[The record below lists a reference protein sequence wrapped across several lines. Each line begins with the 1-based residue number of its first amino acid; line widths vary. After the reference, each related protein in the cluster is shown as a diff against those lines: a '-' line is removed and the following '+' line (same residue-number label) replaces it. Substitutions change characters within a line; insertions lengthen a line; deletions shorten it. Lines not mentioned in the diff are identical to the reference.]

1 VKLVQLRA
9 EPRTMSASA
18 FALGCETFLRRK
30 SISTSRSCS
39 TSVTRSRQAWTSSR
53 RVGNRVFPMACD
65 SPFSDQ
71 SPPPPR
77 PGDSPDGDREED
89 DWIGALE
96 ALFEEALLS
105 YYEGSPMF
113 TEAEF
118 QTLRDELEYLGSSHV
133 RLGAME
139 KVWVLASQERDFD
152 RRVRK
157 ELDLTEDDLNNLKS
171 KLIGSAKKRKRL
183 AISSDD
189 ALKGTAAVKR
199 DRPGLELFAPR
210 PALSFG
216 LQDAD
221 VVDSSGRVSERIR
234 WLLFGDA
241 FDERLKIVLLY
252 LPAVVMSFVTATF
265 FTVLF
270 ALLDGEMHITL
281 SSVGRVRLGIMSYIV
296 VTLTVLVS
304 NKVTPATLE
313 FLDLGKPQLMRGNCP
328 NCNASVS
335 CLFTG
340 SSRVRDERKCKV
352 CGAVVGFN
360 SKWRKVYLVAPPGAR
375 RYSVPD

>member
-1 VKLVQLRA
+1 MAMR
-9 EPRTMSASA
+9 P
-18 FALGCETFLRRK
+18 FLN
-30 SISTSRSCS
+30 SCLSRSP
-39 TSVTRSRQAWTSSR
+39 RIHRPSRGSGRNVRTLACGSS
-53 RVGNRVFPMACD
+53 
-65 SPFSDQ
+65 S
-71 SPPPPR
+71 
-77 PGDSPDGDREED
+77 GDRTDSLHGGGLPEQSGDEE

-113 TEAEF
+113 SEAEF

-157 ELDLTEDDLNNLKS
+157 ELDLTEEDLTSLKS
-171 KLIGSAKKRKRL
+171 KLIRSAKKRKRL
-183 AISSDD
+183 SGGGED
-189 ALKGTAAVKR
+189 ARRADGAAR
-199 DRPGLELFAPR
+199 PNRPGLELFAPR
-210 PALSFG
+210 PARSFG
-216 LQDAD
+216 FQDAD
-221 VVDSSGRVSERIR
+221 VVDSNGQMRERIR

-241 FDERLKIVLLY
+241 FEERLKIILLY

-304 NKVTPATLE
+304 NKLTPVTLE